1 MKQFVNIRSEHDGRL
16 SLKVTRRPTENVLG
30 RDYVVI
36 ILDGGL
42 EVNDVHL
49 SSGQLAYC
57 MTAPDMRYVIDM
69 ESRAIGVS
77 VPRGLIRGIAV
88 PGESR
93 VITLREDDLAMLDKY
108 YEVLIDERQGRDL
121 DDSTISLIKALL
133 VRLIRILG
141 YS

>member
-1 MKQFVNIRSEHDGRL
+1 
-16 SLKVTRRPTENVLG
+16 
-30 RDYVVI
+30 
-36 ILDGGL
+36 
-42 EVNDVHL
+42 
-49 SSGQLAYC
+49 